1 MDTLLTTGQLAR
13 RLETTVPRVHRA
25 AKAGVIVPVGRT
37 ARGHLLFDPGAKAA
51 LRARWGVAPRVADLS
66 HTQTLVLAALAR
78 RPNGLRSAR
87 AVARAAGVSPTT
99 AAHALQALRRRGLV
113 RHQRI
118 LVAEGRAKEV
128 ENWSV
133 VWRSP
138 EWRRIAPAIHRTE
151 LSEPALKARR
161 PPRRL
166 PRRLWHLF
174 WDVNPARTD
183 LRRYGDDVARRVLE
197 ARDSRA
203 LAWLA
208 RTMPPE
214 VLQAVAEKPG
224 RVTPDVRRLAGMLAR
239 GSEDAKGER
248 R

>member
-1 MDTLLTTGQLAR
+1 MDTLYTTGQLAR

-25 AKAGVIVPVGRT
+25 VKAGIIVPVGRN
-37 ARGHLLFDPGAKAA
+37 ARGHLLFDPGAEAA
-51 LRARWGVAPRVADLS
+51 LRARWGVAPPVVDLS
-66 HTQTLVLAALAR
+66 RSETLVLAALAR
-78 RPNGLRSAR
+78 RPYGLRSAR

-99 AAHALQALRRRGLV
+99 AAHALDALRQRGLV
-113 RHQRI
+113 RHQRT

-138 EWRRIAPAIHRTE
+138 EWRRIAPAIHRTQ
-151 LSEPALKARR
+151 LSEPVPKAHR

-183 LRRYGDDVARRVLE
+183 LRRYGDDVVRRVLE
-197 ARDSRA
+197 ARDPRA

-208 RTMPPE
+208 RTMPTE
-214 VLQAVAEKPG
+214 ALQAVVEKPG
-224 RVTPDVRRLAGMLAR
+224 RVTSEVRRLAGMLAR
-239 GSEDAKGER
+239 GSEDDRGER
-248 R
+248 Q

>member
-13 RLETTVPRVHRA
+13 RLATTVPRVHRA
-25 AKAGVIVPVGRT
+25 EKVGLITPVGRN
-37 ARGHLLFDPGAKAA
+37 ARGHLLFDPGAETA

-66 HTQTLVLAALAR
+66 HSQTLVLAALGR

-99 AAHALQALRRRGLV
+99 ATHALQALRQRGLV

-118 LVAEGRAKEV
+118 LVAEGGVREV

-133 VWRSP
+133 EWCSP
-138 EWRRIAPAIHRTE
+138 EWRRIAPAIHRTQ
-151 LSEPALKARR
+151 LSEPVPKARH

-174 WDVNPARTD
+174 WDVNPARID
-183 LRRYGDDVARRVLE
+183 LGRRNDYVARRVLE
-197 ARDSRA
+197 VGDPRA
-203 LAWLA
+203 VAWLA
-208 RTMPPE
+208 RTLPRE
-214 VLQAVAEKPG
+214 ALQAVAEKPC
-224 RVTPDVRRLAGMLAR
+224 RVTPEVRRLARALAG
-239 GSEDAKGER
+239 GSGDSQGGSR
-248 R
+248 

>member
-25 AKAGVIVPVGRT
+25 VKAGIIAPVGRN
-37 ARGHLLFDPGAKAA
+37 ARGHLLFDPGAEAA

-66 HTQTLVLAALAR
+66 HSQTLVLAALGR
-78 RPNGLRSAR
+78 RPYGLRSAR
-87 AVARAAGVSPTT
+87 AVARAAGISPTT
-99 AAHALQALRRRGLV
+99 ATHALQALRRRGLV

-133 VWRSP
+133 VWRAP
-138 EWRRIAPAIHRTE
+138 EWRQIAPAIHRTQ
-151 LSEPALKARR
+151 LSEPVPKARR
-161 PPRRL
+161 PSRRL

-183 LRRYGDDVARRVLE
+183 LRRYADDVARRVLE
-197 ARDSRA
+197 ARDPRA
-203 LAWLA
+203 LAGLA
-208 RTMPPE
+208 RTMPAE
-214 VLQAVAEKPG
+214 VLQQVAERQG
-224 RVTPDVRRLAGMLAR
+224 RVTPEVRRLAGMLAR
-239 GSEDAKGER
+239 GSEDDRGER